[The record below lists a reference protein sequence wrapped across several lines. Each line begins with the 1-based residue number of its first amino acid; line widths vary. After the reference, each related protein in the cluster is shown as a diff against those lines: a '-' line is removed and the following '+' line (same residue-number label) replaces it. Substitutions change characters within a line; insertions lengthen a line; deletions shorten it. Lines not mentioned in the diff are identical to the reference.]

1 MKLTLLNPGVLVEAW
16 RPNLQRL
23 CTEVETPEVGAAA
36 APETELYDAI
46 TFAEQSL
53 DLFNAGAYAA
63 SCEDVGRQS
72 LRLFDLDCGFLL
84 SLSLSDWIIC
94 FSCTCVLLFS
104 F

>member
-16 RPNLQRL
+16 RPSLQRL
-23 CTEVETPEVGAAA
+23 CTEVVPPEVGAVA

-46 TFAEQSL
+46 TSAEQSL

-63 SCEDVGRQS
+63 FCEDVGRLS

-84 SLSLSDWIIC
+84 SLYL
-94 FSCTCVLLFS
+94 TG
-104 F
+104 